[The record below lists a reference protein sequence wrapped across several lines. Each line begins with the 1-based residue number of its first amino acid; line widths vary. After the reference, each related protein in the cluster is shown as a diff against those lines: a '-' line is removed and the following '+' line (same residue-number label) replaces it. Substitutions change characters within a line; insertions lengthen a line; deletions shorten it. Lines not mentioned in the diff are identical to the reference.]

1 MNICRPFSAI
11 LLLLIAACS
20 AIDVSSAYLR
30 SSVPRFT
37 TFTTE
42 SPQAMADCIT
52 KRWINTAHSE
62 LTLQK
67 TEAGFALQ
75 TKQKLDL
82 QQKQYTVYVAVDTSR
97 EGSSVRFYSN
107 HADEMA
113 DRSMVSII
121 QACH

>member
-1 MNICRPFSAI
+1 
-11 LLLLIAACS
+11 
-20 AIDVSSAYLR
+20 
-30 SSVPRFT
+30 
-37 TFTTE
+37 
-42 SPQAMADCIT
+42 MADCIT